1 MLDRDKIFLYAGIIE
16 RGIFMKLK
24 TLSLLAAGLLLT
36 GAACA
41 EYYAGAGYG
50 ISWNGG
56 YAKTND
62 KRYDYKTF
70 SDAWSLFGGTVIPTD
85 YLDFHAEGE
94 FFQLKAKP
102 DKGKTRELRALM
114 ANLIAVI
121 PNVDLPVQPYVGL
134 GLGYG
139 RWDHKNTAFKQ
150 LIIGTEY
157 NLDQYPVGFA
167 LEYKHI
173 SPNEKGSSGKYRSKI
188 NSDVLML
195 KAKYLF

>member
-1 MLDRDKIFLYAGIIE
+1 
-16 RGIFMKLK
+16 MKLK
-24 TLSLLAAGLLLT
+24 ILSLLV
-36 GAACA
+36 ACLMLSGTVDA

-62 KRYDYKTF
+62 KKYDYKTF
-70 SDAWSLFGGTVIPTD
+70 SGLWSLFGGTVIPTE
-85 YLDFHAEGE
+85 YLDLRAEGE
-94 FFQLKAKP
+94 LFQLKAKP
-102 DKGKTRELRALM
+102 DTGKTRELKAVM

-139 RWDHKNTAFKQ
+139 RWDHKNTVVKQ
-150 LIIGTEY
+150 FIAGAEY
-157 NLDQYPVGFA
+157 DLDEYPVGFA
-167 LEYKHI
+167 LEYKHF
-173 SPNEKGSSGKYRSKI
+173 SPNEAGSSGGNRSKI
-188 NSDVLML
+188 NSDTLML